1 LSVLSRSEEIGLVG
15 PAIAIIVGIM
25 IMWSNY
31 VIQRWRFRVDR
42 LNVAIDHLSIE
53 INGAA
58 DLATEYWLTVPG
70 TAEGVRKIAFLEPKL
85 IGMQTRLSSLLL
97 AIETLDDRVQ
107 TRDAWDRLATLFDAM
122 TGANFKTPG
131 RPADPDRAQS
141 AQSVGAELVGD
152 IRAAAARRSREW
164 WSPRRPT

>member
-1 LSVLSRSEEIGLVG
+1 MFSRSEEISLVG
-15 PAIAIIVGIM
+15 PAIALVVAIM
-25 IMWSNY
+25 ISWSNY
-31 VIQRWRFRVDR
+31 LIQRWRFRVDR

-53 INGAA
+53 INAAA

-70 TAEGVRKIAFLEPKL
+70 TVEGIRKTAFLEPKL

-97 AIETLDDRVQ
+97 AIETLDDRIQ
-107 TRDAWDRLATLFDAM
+107 TRAAWDRLATLFDAM
-122 TGANFKTPG
+122 TGGSFKAAG

-164 WSPRRPT
+164 FSRRRPA